1 MNLPKV
7 VFVSMTNGEEIL
19 GVNGKVIV
27 ASEENGILHGLYQTA
42 VSLAAALNV
51 ELVEYNNTPLLGFD
65 EWTAQDVLD
74 CLPDLPFTCG
84 HCGSVY
90 EDTVVCMSDDCPGN
104 TLPVSE
110 INDKRREK
118 VLKFLMESYQ
128 LDFSEAQRF
137 ADEGDY
143 SYVRSG
149 NLAAQYYY
157 QKKVVP
163 LHS

>member
-27 ASEENGILHGLYQTA
+27 ASEENGVLHGLYQTA

-84 HCGSVY
+84 HCGRVY
-90 EDTVVCMSDDCPGN
+90 DDTVVCTSDNCPGN
-104 TLPVSE
+104 TLPVSQ
-110 INDKRREK
+110 INDIRREK
-118 VLKFLMESYQ
+118 VVQFLMHSYQ
-128 LDFSEAQRF
+128 LNSSDALRF
-137 ADEGDY
+137 AEEGGY

-149 NLAAQYYY
+149 NLAAEHYYS
-157 QKKVVP
+157 QKVIP
-163 LHS
+163 LRS